1 MIKNKLHAGD
11 CLPFLEGLPALSI
24 DALMTDPPY
33 ASGGLHI
40 GSKNRSTS
48 EKYQNSTSKRKYPD
62 FTGDHRD
69 QRAHL
74 RWMTL
79 WLTECLR
86 VMKDGA
92 PICLFTDWR
101 QLPLTTDAL
110 QVAGFTWRGIAVW
123 DKGEGVRPVM
133 GRFRNQAEY
142 VVWGS
147 KGDMPMARD
156 VGVLRGVYKEV
167 VKQKDKFHITG
178 KPTDLMRDLIKI
190 CAPGG
195 LILDPFA
202 GSGSTLL
209 AAQLEGYDWLGC
221 ELSEEYKTIALE
233 RLAQMK
239 EH

>member
-1 MIKNKLHAGD
+1 MKNKLHSGD
-11 CLPFLEGLPALSI
+11 SLPFLESLPAALV
-24 DALMTDPPY
+24 DALITDPPY

-48 EKYQNSTSKRKYPD
+48 DKYQNGGTARKYPE

-69 QRAHL
+69 QRTHL

-79 WLTECLR
+79 WLAECLR

-110 QVAGFTWRGIAVW
+110 QIAGFTWRGIAVW
-123 DKGEGVRPVM
+123 DKGEGVRPQM
-133 GRFRNQAEY
+133 GRYRNQAEY
-142 VVWGS
+142 IVWGS
-147 KGDMPMARD
+147 KGQMPNERD

-167 VKQKDKFHITG
+167 VKQKDKFHVTG

-190 CAPGG
+190 CKPGG

-202 GSGSTLL
+202 GSGSTLV
-209 AAQLEGYDWLGC
+209 AAQMEGYHWLGC
-221 ELSEEYKTIALE
+221 ELSEEYKAIAIE
-233 RLAQMK
+233 RLAQLK
-239 EH
+239 GHS